1 MRKTFS
7 LSLPRRIAGCLL
19 IATVTAWAQAPQKPQ
34 TTQPPQTPQAP
45 PAAPAKTNDPQAA
58 ALDLLR
64 KVIAEQQKNPDKIIR
79 LPPAS
84 PPVRESKAPSN
95 PTAPRLSRA
104 ELERQFLEG
113 KITAKQFQRAA
124 EDLERN
130 PPPPTPP
137 SPAPNAV
144 VEKAPAQARDSA
156 TAALSPKAASALP
169 GKVITN
175 QPSATPAPAT
185 ASEDAPEQKALSDVE
200 AKIDEILARRNA
212 LSQAAKTNDA
222 ATNAATAGPLTKRQ
236 KLDGLLRQ
244 LIQGKITE
252 QEYKAQ
258 REKVMAQ
265 PD

>member
-1 MRKTFS
+1 MG
-7 LSLPRRIAGCLL
+7 IA
-19 IATVTAWAQAPQKPQ
+19 QS
-34 TTQPPQTPQAP
+34 PQAP
-45 PAAPAKTNDPQAA
+45 PAPPPPQSSPTPAAPPKTNDSQAA

-79 LPPAS
+79 LPPPTNSSAA
-84 PPVRESKAPSN
+84 PARESKSS
-95 PTAPRLSRA
+95 TAYTGPRLSRV

-130 PPPPTPP
+130 PLPPPPP
-137 SPAPNAV
+137 PAPTPTVA
-144 VEKAPAQARDSA
+144 VEKGSAKDPA
-156 TAALSPKAASALP
+156 TLALSPKAVSVLP

-175 QPSATPAPAT
+175 QPSAAAT
-185 ASEDAPEQKALSDVE
+185 GRASTSDEEPEQKALSDVE
-200 AKIDEILARRNA
+200 AKIDEILARRVA
-212 LSQAAKTNDA
+212 IAEAAKTNA
-222 ATNAATAGPLTKRQ
+222 ASTNAVPAGPLTKRQ

-252 QEYKAQ
+252 QEYNAQ
-258 REKVMAQ
+258 REKIVAQ